1 MRYIF
6 SEACQREIN
15 DSEKKEGSKK
25 DVSSHVYGKLF
36 NRMVFFLLLC
46 GFLLNLFLLIFHH
59 DFYLKFLEDYISH
72 GGHIIKPTEAFLRL
86 QVFFIT
92 TLFGWHVL
100 ITRARFLKES
110 FEELSLLNKSFY
122 IIALLLCVS
131 YHFFN
136 RTYLYEEDGVFEYLT
151 AILALVSSVM
161 LLIWT
166 VRRKKEV
173 ALTLGLSLSIILFLF
188 GMEELSWGQRIFLL
202 ETPQAFQ
209 KINMQ
214 GEINIHNIS
223 IFNRYLELL
232 TQLFVLFMAVF
243 LIYSKE
249 LKQWVLSFSIIK
261 KCAEF
266 VPPPNFI
273 VYGFLFLL
281 LSIYN
286 GYKSSEL
293 WEEIF
298 AFFFFVYAC
307 NLFVPS
313 KKATATIQ

>member
-1 MRYIF
+1 M
-6 SEACQREIN
+6 
-15 DSEKKEGSKK
+15 KKKDDSKK
-25 DVSSHVYGKLF
+25 NVSSHVYGKLF

-59 DFYLKFLEDYISH
+59 DFYLIFLEDYISRD
-72 GGHIIKPTEAFLRL
+72 GNLGDPTHALLRL
-86 QVFFIT
+86 QVFFII

-100 ITRARFLKES
+100 ITRARFLKDS

-122 IIALLLCVS
+122 ISALLLCVS
-131 YHFFN
+131 YLFFN

-151 AILALVSSVM
+151 AILALVSSV
-161 LLIWT
+161 LLLVWT

-173 ALTLGLSLSIILFLF
+173 ALTLGFSLSIILFLF

-202 ETPQAFQ
+202 ETPESLHN
-209 KINMQ
+209 INSK
-214 GEINIHNIS
+214 GETNIHNIYL
-223 IFNRYLELL
+223 FNRYLGVL

-286 GYKSSEL
+286 GNNYPEL

-298 AFFFFVYAC
+298 AFFCFVYAC